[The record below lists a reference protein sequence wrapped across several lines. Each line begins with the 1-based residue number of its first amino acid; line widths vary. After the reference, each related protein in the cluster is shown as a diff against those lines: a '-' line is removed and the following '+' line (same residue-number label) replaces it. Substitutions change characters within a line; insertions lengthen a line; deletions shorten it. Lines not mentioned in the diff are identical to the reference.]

1 MVGLNPANDIGLN
14 LDGLATGTPAPGNET
29 PSLVPAPMTYNAEY
43 RWFEA
48 EGIPI
53 TPFDDKGKK
62 NFYPTVKVVAKD
74 LVG

>member
-1 MVGLNPANDIGLN
+1 
-14 LDGLATGTPAPGNET
+14 
-29 PSLVPAPMTYNAEY
+29 MTYNAEY

-74 LVG
+74 LTGKQLATSITVLQ